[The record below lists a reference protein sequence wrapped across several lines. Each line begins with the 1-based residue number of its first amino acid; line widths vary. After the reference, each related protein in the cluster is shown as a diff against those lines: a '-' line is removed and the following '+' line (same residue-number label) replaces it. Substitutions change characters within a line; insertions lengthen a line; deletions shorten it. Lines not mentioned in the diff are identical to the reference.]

1 MEGEGAEG
9 DEEQEEEVLEDEGL
23 GLEDL
28 RVGGRCGGVVGGGC
42 GQGQFLD
49 ARPG

>member
-9 DEEQEEEVLEDEGL
+9 DEEQEEEVLQDEGL

-28 RVGGRCGGVVGGGC
+28 RVGGRRRGVVGGG
-42 GQGQFLD
+42 GGEGELLD